1 MSTLKGA
8 FQKNHI
14 VFLYKKMT
22 SNLTNDTTSS
32 FVETSLINNE
42 LFGANYSRLIKSR
55 TRIYKFY

>member
-1 MSTLKGA
+1 
-8 FQKNHI
+8 
-14 VFLYKKMT
+14 MT